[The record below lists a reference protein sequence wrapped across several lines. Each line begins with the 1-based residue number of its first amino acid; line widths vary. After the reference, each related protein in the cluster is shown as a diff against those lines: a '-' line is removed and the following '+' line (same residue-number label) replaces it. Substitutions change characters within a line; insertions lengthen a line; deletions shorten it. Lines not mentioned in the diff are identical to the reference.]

1 MPKYL
6 LLKHYR
12 GAPAPHRPVPPMDQ
26 WAPEDVEAH
35 MAFLKHVSELLEENG
50 EYVDAQALTP
60 ARTWVRYGGPDAAP
74 VTTDGPLP
82 ETSDLVA
89 GWYMIDVESH
99 ERAVELAAYVS
110 RNSRLTER
118 LHRLALPSYDPIEP
132 SNSSLVSSDQW
143 AARSHQPIGN
153 RETL

>member
-1 MPKYL
+1 LVSCGLARQCLHTSATK
-6 LLKHYR
+6 
-12 GAPAPHRPVPPMDQ
+12 PHSSSS
-26 WAPEDVEAH
+26 A
-35 MAFLKHVSELLEENG
+35 G
-50 EYVDAQALTP
+50 
-60 ARTWVRYGGPDAAP
+60 
-74 VTTDGPLP
+74 TDGPPP

-143 AARSHQPIGN
+143 AARSRQPIGN
-153 RETL
+153 RETP